1 MILIRRTWSR
11 FYSTVRLILR
21 FVFIILDSHHLDL
34 DLDRFGRI
42 DQTVEQRYFCTLR
55 LPTLRAAV
63 RFITLQ
69 GICDLD
75 DCHGVDEGDHND
87 NIHMHMLDQF
97 SFS

>member
-1 MILIRRTWSR
+1 MILI
-11 FYSTVRLILR
+11 LI
-21 FVFIILDSHHLDL
+21 VF
-34 DLDRFGRI
+34 GQT
-42 DQTVEQRYFCTLR
+42 DQTFEQRSRLLYFCTVR